1 MKQIKYL
8 YLPVFIFL
16 TLLISCKKS
25 EQAAS
30 IPVEFKTTSYQ
41 GLGAYDSLGKPAY
54 LLQKDVISAQLAAFI
69 NATLPD
75 KQDLR
80 KTNPDLLTTKAI
92 ADIAITTASDVFITY
107 VSQGGSLTNSFAFYT
122 YPTNKPPASTE
133 DIKTITYIFPNSGSS
148 TPLQRGDKVKLGR
161 FNPGTSIGFVLLQ
174 KGWDIVTHA
183 PNNKVVHFCSNDV
196 LNPEVDVNL
205 KKHAVLINYP
215 AESKVL
221 IGVEDT
227 DRTLPTCDNDFND
240 VVFYCTITP

>member
-1 MKQIKYL
+1 MQHKKHLLMPLI
-8 YLPVFIFL
+8 ICI
-16 TLLISCKKS
+16 TLFISCKKTN
-25 EQAAS
+25 QPAS
-30 IPVEFKTTSYQ
+30 VPVEFKTTTYAY
-41 GLGAYDSLGKPAY
+41 LGAYDASGKPAY
-54 LLQKDVISAQLAAFI
+54 LLTRDNISANLLAFI
-69 NATLPD
+69 GSTLPD

-107 VSQGGSLTNSFAFYT
+107 VSQGGSATNSFAFYT
-122 YPTNKPPASTE
+122 YPTNQQPKSTD
-133 DIKTITYIFPNSGSS
+133 DIKVITYVFPNSGNT

-174 KGWDIVTHA
+174 KGWDITTKTTD
-183 PNNKVVHFCSNDV
+183 NKVVHFCSNDV

-221 IGVEDT
+221 IGFEDT
-227 DRTLPTCDNDFND
+227 DRTLPTCDHDFND
-240 VVFYCTITP
+240 VVFYCTVTP